1 MFDFAWTELA
11 VIGVVALVLIGPKDM
26 PIAIKAVS
34 QAMKKAR
41 RMASEFQVHVD
52 EMVRE
57 ADLHEVKTQFNDL
70 RRMNIKNRILGAVDG
85 DGSIRRT
92 MSEPLVSPA
101 TVPAMP
107 EPVVVDGHETATI
120 LAPELVGPPFISPS
134 FIPPQISRPVPP
146 PAFVPPQTRL
156 LAHRY

>member
-1 MFDFAWTELA
+1 MFDFAWTEIA
-11 VIGVVALVLIGPKDM
+11 VIGVVALIAIGPKDM
-26 PIAIKAVS
+26 PVAIKAVS

-57 ADLHEVKTQFNDL
+57 ADLHEVKTHFNDL
-70 RRMNIKNRILGAVDG
+70 RRMDIKSRILGAVDG

-92 MSEPLVSPA
+92 MNERLITPA
-101 TVPAMP
+101 PDTSQPVTPMP
-107 EPVVVDGHETATI
+107 DAVVVDSAATQTI
-120 LAPELVGPPFISPS
+120 LAPAPDAPA
-134 FIPPQISRPVPP
+134 FIPPQISRVDPP

-156 LAHRY
+156 LHQRA